1 MTAPWFTDHTGPVD
15 FVAEGFPAPRRIRG
29 ISELYIPGKLFIRD
43 GRRTHPST
51 SAAET
56 VTSWANGTTLIGA
69 ANSRASIAST
79 HIAEDTPTRVV
90 TRRAYADGRTVW
102 TIRPRTTGARIEV
115 FEAGEP
121 RHADLE
127 AAYRSRR

>member
-1 MTAPWFTDHTGPVD
+1 MTAPYFTGVTGPVD
-15 FVAEGFPAPRRIRG
+15 FAAEGLPHPDGVQFQD
-29 ISELYIPGKLFIRD
+29 LYIRD
-43 GRRTHPST
+43 GSRFVRYST
-51 SAAET
+51 APIRHAAET

-69 ANSRASIAST
+69 ANSRSSITAT
-79 HIAEDTPTRVV
+79 HVAEDTPARVV

-102 TIRPRTTGARIEV
+102 TIRPRTMGSPIEV

-127 AAYRSRR
+127 TAYHSRR

>member
-1 MTAPWFTDHTGPVD
+1 VTAPWFTDHTGPVD
-15 FVAEGFPAPRRIRG
+15 FVGEDLPHPDDPGHR
-29 ISELYIPGKLFIRD
+29 ELYAPKLFVRD
-43 GRRTHPST
+43 GRRFIEYLP
-51 SAAET
+51 AET

-69 ANSRASIAST
+69 ANSRASITAT
-79 HIAEDTPTRVV
+79 HVAEDTPTRVV